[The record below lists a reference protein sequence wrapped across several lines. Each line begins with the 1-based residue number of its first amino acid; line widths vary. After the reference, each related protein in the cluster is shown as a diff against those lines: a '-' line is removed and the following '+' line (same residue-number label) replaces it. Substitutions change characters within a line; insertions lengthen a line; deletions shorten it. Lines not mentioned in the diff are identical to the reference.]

1 MNEPALDPER
11 VPIRPAATVV
21 VVRDAV
27 ADSDVAPGGRGPD
40 AAAGTGAESGIEVLL
55 VCRNRELAFHGGSWV
70 FPGGRVDDAELA
82 DAGGDEAVAA
92 RRAAVREVAEETGLV
107 IVEDDLVPFSHWT
120 TPVGRNRRFSTSF
133 FLAPAPAIA
142 SGNSEV
148 AIDLGE
154 IHDFGWF
161 SPEQAVAL
169 SDAGDTQ
176 LAGPTY
182 VSLLRL
188 LGCPSVAAAVA
199 LVGEQ
204 PYQVFRPRLHRGDDG
219 LPVSVYEEDVAYE
232 SGDLGAAGP
241 RHRMIARGL
250 SYEYVPPGAAS

>member
-1 MNEPALDPER
+1 MNEPALDPHS

-21 VVRDAV
+21 VVRDRV
-27 ADSDVAPGGRGPD
+27 ADPVTAPAPD
-40 AAAGTGAESGIEVLL
+40 GAASLEVLL

-70 FPGGRVDDAELA
+70 FPGGRIDDAELA
-82 DAGGDEAVAA
+82 EAGGDEAVAA
-92 RRAAVREVAEETGLV
+92 RRAAVREVTEETGLV
-107 IVEDDLVPFSHWT
+107 IAEEDLVPFSHWT
-120 TPVGRNRRFSTSF
+120 TPMGRNRRFSTAF
-133 FLAPAPAIA
+133 FLAPAPAVA

-161 SPEQAVAL
+161 DPEEAVAL
-169 SDAGDTQ
+169 SDAGDIQ

-188 LGCPSVAAAVA
+188 AGCPNVAAAVA

-204 PYQVFRPRLHRGDDG
+204 PYRVFRPRLHRGDDG
-219 LPVSVYEEDVAYE
+219 VTVSVYEEDVAYE
-232 SGDLGAAGP
+232 SGDLAASGP
-241 RHRMIARGL
+241 RHRMVMRGL
-250 SYEYVPPGAAS
+250 SYQYVPPDGAP